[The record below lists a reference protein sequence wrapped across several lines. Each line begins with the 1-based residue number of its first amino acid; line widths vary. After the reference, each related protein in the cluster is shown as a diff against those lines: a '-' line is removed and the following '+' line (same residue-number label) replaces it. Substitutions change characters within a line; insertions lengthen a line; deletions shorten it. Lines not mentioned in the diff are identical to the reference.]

1 MVGNKTKTY
10 MARTSWFVDK
20 SKSKDVYKDK
30 ARELIEDLL
39 SWSTDNS
46 RSIIIIDPV
55 KVDGNVNILDGKLI
69 CEV

>member
-1 MVGNKTKTY
+1 MAGNKTKTY

-20 SKSKDVYKDK
+20 YESKDVYRDK
-30 ARELIEDLL
+30 ARELVEDLL